1 MFWAVVVAL
10 LAERVLPILE
20 DLSLNPIMA
29 PFNTLLNDEVKDI
42 DNLQID

>member
-29 PFNTLLNDEVKDI
+29 PFTTLLNDEVKDI